1 VYSFQLTVSSK
12 LSDHGISWLYFLNP
26 MTPLV
31 MTYQRVLYAK
41 TGLVTLST
49 IDPKTGLHNKAQ
61 LLPSWGALSYVW
73 ADAAVLGVGIV
84 LFFVGMNVFGRLAG
98 NFAEEL

>member
-1 VYSFQLTVSSK
+1 
-12 LSDHGISWLYFLNP
+12 
-26 MTPLV
+26 

-41 TGLVTLST
+41 TGVVTLST
-49 IDPKTGLHNKAQ
+49 IALPPDFQKAQ
-61 LLPSWGALSYVW
+61 LLPSWGPLTYMW
-73 ADAAVLGVGIV
+73 ADAAVLGVGVI